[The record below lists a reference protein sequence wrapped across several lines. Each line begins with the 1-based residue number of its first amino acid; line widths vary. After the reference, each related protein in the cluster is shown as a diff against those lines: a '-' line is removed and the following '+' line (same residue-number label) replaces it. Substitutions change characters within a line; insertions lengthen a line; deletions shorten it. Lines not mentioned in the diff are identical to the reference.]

1 MKFGL
6 TCFLTAETIA
16 PEELG
21 RMAEERG
28 FESLLL
34 PEHTHIPS
42 SRESPFPG
50 GDLPDCYSRLWD
62 PFIACTAIAAATE
75 KLRVGTAISLV
86 AQHDPIV
93 LAKTVASL
101 DQLSDGRVLLGVGAG
116 WNREEAAD
124 HRIDPARRFAAMDE
138 RVEAMLE
145 IWTSDLPS
153 YRGEEVSFERIW
165 SWPKPHHPGGPP
177 VLVGSNGPG
186 ALDRVLAYGDE
197 WMPVCLWDFDAV
209 LDRIAELHR
218 RAADAGRKIGV
229 TAYLPPP
236 EPAALERLEAA
247 GVCRAIFML
256 PSAGRDEVEPAL
268 EELVD
273 TLPMPY
279 TPSHGDGNQEDQ
291 RLPRP

>member
-1 MKFGL
+1 VNFGL
-6 TCFLTAETIA
+6 TCFLTAETIE
-16 PEELG
+16 PGELG

-50 GDLPDCYSRLWD
+50 GELPDYYSRLWD
-62 PFIACTAIAAATE
+62 PFIACATIAAATE
-75 KLRVGTAISLV
+75 RLRVGTAVSLV

-101 DQLSDGRVLLGVGAG
+101 DQLSGGRVLLGVGAG

-124 HRIDPARRFAAMDE
+124 HGIDPARRFAAMDE
-138 RVEAMLE
+138 RVAAMRE
-145 IWTSDLPS
+145 IWSSDLPS
-153 YRGEEVSFERIW
+153 FQGEEVAFERIW
-165 SWPKPHHPGGPP
+165 SWPKPHPGGPT

-209 LDRIAELHR
+209 LDRIGDLRR
-218 RAADAGRKIGV
+218 RAAEAGREVGV

-236 EPAALERLEAA
+236 EPDALERLEAA
-247 GVCRAIFML
+247 GVGRAVFML
-256 PSAGRDEVEPAL
+256 PSAGRAEVEPAL
-268 EELVD
+268 EELVGVRRD
-273 TLPMPY
+273 AE
-279 TPSHGDGNQEDQ
+279 G
-291 RLPRP
+291 RAF